1 MRFEIKR
8 GEPELKSAPAILN
21 MDAKELTKVVNDLS
35 NRLITVENYL
45 NTLKIQV
52 ADINIDV
59 KMLEAR
65 R

>member
-1 MRFEIKR
+1 
-8 GEPELKSAPAILN
+8 

-35 NRLITVENYL
+35 NRLITVENTVKYLENYL
-45 NTLKIQV
+45 NTLKTQV